1 MHFKQTKG
9 NDKMDHR
16 RMDHRRVVVKK
27 RKLRK
32 RNIFFLII
40 AVMLVL
46 LASVFGYAYWQYR
59 SALSVSMVDV
69 GSGQKSDI
77 DFNGVK
83 DKFGNINVLLLG
95 VDSRGEINSRSDTI
109 MIAQYNQDT
118 KTPKIVSIMRD
129 SYVEIPGYG
138 MNKINA
144 AEALGGPELMRKTIK
159 ENFDVDIQY
168 YAQIDFR
175 GFIKMIDTAFPDGIE
190 VDVEKDMSK
199 NIGVSLSQGKQ
210 TLHGKEL
217 LGYVRFRHDAES
229 DFGRVERQQKVLNI
243 LLDNIISFT
252 GITNLPKMVGTI
264 QPYIETNLEN
274 KLVLSVATSFIKD
287 DKKIESFRI
296 PIDDGY
302 KNSRVLI
309 SNNNVAVLE
318 LDLERNREA
327 LNDFLNNK

>member
-9 NDKMDHR
+9 NDK
-16 RMDHRRVVVKK
+16 MDHRRVVVKK

-318 LDLERNREA
+318 LDLEKNREA
-327 LNDFLNNK
+327 LNDFLNNE